1 MFPLPLPPLRS
12 WQTCCSPQMP
22 YQCCHSQ
29 RSAGSHV
36 LPSIS
41 GLRSD
46 SRCFCGAGPV
56 LLPQRSL
63 PVLFRTGYHSSFAG
77 SLPDWCFCQSWR
89 NRDRSVQWSSDVLLC
104 NSPHTSSVPP
114 DYCRCPGH
122 VNYSE
127 YRRVQAASFLMYSLQ
142 NPFPFCFFLPLQPH
156 SGGGRTTQDLMMHAP
171 PSESQR
177 EHQPPDRSCDRRQL
191 LHQKL
196 FVFLYHSR
204 HSKKSFPSIGFG

>member
-1 MFPLPLPPLRS
+1 MFPLPLLPLRW

-36 LPSIS
+36 IPSIS

-142 NPFPFCFFLPLQPH
+142 NPFPFCFSTPTALRRRSYDPVSHDARSSIRIATRTSAARSIMRSLAASSSEAFCFSVSQP
-156 SGGGRTTQDLMMHAP
+156 S
-171 PSESQR
+171 
-177 EHQPPDRSCDRRQL
+177 
-191 LHQKL
+191 
-196 FVFLYHSR
+196 
-204 HSKKSFPSIGFG
+204 